1 MKDIIFEKTAQ
12 NLIEGKVICSET
24 TVDCYK
30 YLEVDENFYKVSS
43 FFDQM
48 GRTLKSTEN
57 KNAYYLAYKDIDKEN
72 RSKIAS
78 VFSKTR
84 KQFQP
89 IVYFIYEIMNIKSQ
103 DYALAVGDSIS
114 LSYVE
119 KKVEQRHDL
128 KNRMNELYKLVSQS
142 SNAKRD
148 TIRSKLEFIFKHM
161 EKEGIL
167 YQINK
172 EESIYSITGK
182 IELIYELMAY
192 INENEKIVPESEL

>member
-12 NLIEGKVICSET
+12 NLIEGNMICSVT
-24 TVDCYK
+24 LADCYK
-30 YLEVDENFYKVSS
+30 YLSVDENFYKVSS

-48 GRTLKSTEN
+48 GRTLKNTEN

-72 RSKIAS
+72 RSKIVS
-78 VFSKTR
+78 VFSKAR

-89 IVYFIYEIMNIKSQ
+89 IIYFIYEIMNIKSQ
-103 DYALAVGDSIS
+103 DYALSVGDSIS

-128 KNRMNELYKLVSQS
+128 KNRITELYKLVSSS

-148 TIRSKLEFIFKHM
+148 TIRSKIEFIFKYM
-161 EKEGIL
+161 EREGIV
-167 YQINK
+167 YQTNK
-172 EESIYSITGK
+172 EESIYLITGK
-182 IELIYELMAY
+182 IELIYELLAY
-192 INENEKIVPESEL
+192 INENEKIVSESEL